1 MPSLQITTNLDLRVG
16 DVITI
21 HSRLGMHRYEVSEI
35 EDLRPDYRLTLDT
48 YKYKVG
54 QQT

>member
-21 HSRLGMHRYEVSEI
+21 HSRIGLHRYEVSKI
-35 EDLRPDYRLTLDT
+35 EDLRPDYRLTLDA
-48 YKYKVG
+48 YSYKVD
-54 QQT
+54 QQS